1 MTGIEI
7 PLLVIG
13 TVFYVASFFIAE
25 KLGPKELNKIG
36 ELSNREIRKV
46 MEREL
51 QKVTAD
57 IESRVEEK
65 ADEALAAS
73 ESSLDAQCNEK
84 IKAIG
89 EYSDTVIENINKSH
103 NEVMFLYSMLN
114 DKHAELTKFST
125 KLQELASTLTKHEE
139 QISKYLAQ
147 KKSLDASGDT
157 PAAGMPRILR
167 PASPARSSG
176 LVKTV
181 KEAKPVPETVPAA
194 PEPEEK
200 PVKAKEEKEPKE
212 KKQGREKKT
221 KKAVPKQ
228 EKRVEDSWPDE
239 DFSDMADSN
248 HNAAILALHKEG
260 KSAIDIAR
268 ELLLGLGE
276 VQLVIGLYEGN
287 KKQ

>member
-1 MTGIEI
+1 MGIEI

-25 KLGPKELNKIG
+25 KLGPRELNKIG

-89 EYSDTVIENINKSH
+89 EYADTVIENINKSH

-114 DKHAELTKFST
+114 DKHTELTKFST
-125 KLQELASTLTKHEE
+125 KLQDLANTLTKHED
-139 QISKYLAQ
+139 QISQYLAQ
-147 KKSLDASGDT
+147 KKALDEAKDVS
-157 PAAGMPRILR
+157 AAGMPRTLR
-167 PASPARSSG
+167 SASPARSAG
-176 LVKTV
+176 LVKAV
-181 KEAKPVPETVPAA
+181 KEAKPVLETAPDVSVPK
-194 PEPEEK
+194 EPED
-200 PVKAKEEKEPKE
+200 KAKAEKESKGKKPAKE
-212 KKQGREKKT
+212 KKAKQ
-221 KKAVPKQ
+221 AAPKP

-239 DFSDMADSN
+239 DLSDMADSN
-248 HNAAILALHKEG
+248 HNAAILAMHKEG
-260 KSAIDIAR
+260 RSAIDIAR

>member
-13 TVFYVASFFIAE
+13 AVFYVASFFIAE

-73 ESSLDAQCNEK
+73 ESSLDDQCNAK
-84 IKAIG
+84 IRMMG
-89 EYSDTVIENINKSH
+89 EYADTVIETINKSH

-114 DKHAELTKFST
+114 DKHVELTQFSS
-125 KLQELASTLTKHEE
+125 KLQELAGALTKHEQE
-139 QISKYLAQ
+139 MSKYIAQ
-147 KKSLDASGDT
+147 KNALEEAK
-157 PAAGMPRILR
+157 AAKAARESKPVAPVREVQAVR
-167 PASPARSSG
+167 PAKPSRGESRGILAEDG
-176 LVKTV
+176 LDVKEV
-181 KEAKPVPETVPAA
+181 KEKKESKAKKEAK
-194 PEPEEK
+194 
-200 PVKAKEEKEPKE
+200 
-212 KKQGREKKT
+212 EKKT
-221 KKAVPKQ
+221 KPVAPSRLD
-228 EKRVEDSWPDE
+228 RVEDSWPDE
-239 DFSDMADSN
+239 DFSDMEEAN

-260 KSAIDIAR
+260 KSAMDIAR
-268 ELLLGLGE
+268 ELVLGLGE

-287 KKQ
+287 RKQ

>member
-25 KLGPKELNKIG
+25 KLGPRELNKIG

-89 EYSDTVIENINKSH
+89 EYSDTVIESINKSH

-147 KKSLDASGDT
+147 KQSLDEARDVA
-157 PAAGMPRILR
+157 AAGMPRTVR
-167 PASPARSSG
+167 PSSPARPSG

-181 KEAKPVPETVPAA
+181 KEAKPVSETASAVPEL
-194 PEPEEK
+194 EEK
-200 PVKAKEEKEPKE
+200 PVKAKEEKESKE
-212 KKQGREKKT
+212 KKPGREKKA
-221 KKAVPKQ
+221 KKAAPKQ

-239 DFSDMADSN
+239 DFSDMEDSN

-287 KKQ
+287 KEQ

>member
-13 TVFYVASFFIAE
+13 TIFYVASFFIAE
-25 KLGPKELNKIG
+25 KLGPRELNKIG

-73 ESSLDAQCNEK
+73 ESSLDDKCKEK
-84 IKAIG
+84 IKDIG
-89 EYSDTVIENINKSH
+89 EYADTVIENINKSH

-125 KLQELASTLTKHEE
+125 KMQDLASTLTKHEE

-147 KKSLDASGDT
+147 KKALDEAKDVS
-157 PAAGMPRILR
+157 AAGASRTLR
-167 PASPARSSG
+167 PAGSAKPSG

-181 KEAKPVPETVPAA
+181 KEARPVSETAPAVTA
-194 PEPEEK
+194 LEEQG
-200 PVKAKEEKEPKE
+200 VSLAKAKDEKEPKE
-212 KKQGREKKT
+212 KKPGRT
-221 KKAVPKQ
+221 KKAKP

-239 DFSDMADSN
+239 DLSDMADSN